1 MSQGPTNDFGSPL
14 EGVVEG
20 LPAEQPPAG
29 LKERCL
35 SALRTEEA
43 KQRRAAPAMWAIGL
57 RAAAAVAAVFVLVV
71 AVMTVVPHKSPG
83 KESLVAQRPAPSHAA
98 TAPAPGARVAP
109 DASRQFRVQAEPA
122 KPEASAGP
130 SRGGGF
136 DLRADIEE
144 ASPMPSR
151 GAGERH
157 AEMEERMMPASPP
170 PAGGMVGQQRVE
182 MRNRVVAKRA
192 PQAHDAITPLPSM
205 GDAVGMPAKPWRD
218 DSGDRQKITRK
229 EMEVEVPDV
238 QRAYDRATSIIEKA
252 RGYVETEDVR
262 MDRRSRE
269 RAHLVARIPVDRLD
283 GAVAQLRE
291 LGRVVLLIGE
301 SDDRTKEYYTQG
313 SEIRD
318 LGAKEV
324 ELVDKYERER
334 DPYTKRQ
341 LYNQIMAVREQNR
354 GKKLPLMALSEETH
368 LATLDLTLLAEAGP
382 LPFLRGMARNAGT
395 AAAWFGAS
403 AIFWLPVL
411 IIVLVAWRRRVAL
424 PPG

>member
-14 EGVVEG
+14 EDVLEG

-35 SALRTEEA
+35 GALRTEEA
-43 KQRRAAPAMWAIGL
+43 QQRRTAPSGWVIGL

-71 AVMTVVPHKSPG
+71 GAMTVVPHKSPG
-83 KESLVAQRPAPSHAA
+83 KESVVAEEPAPSQARTA
-98 TAPAPGARVAP
+98 APARGATVAP
-109 DASRQFRVQAEPA
+109 DASRQFRMQAQQA
-122 KPEASAGP
+122 KPEASAMP
-130 SRGGGF
+130 SRGGR
-136 DLRADIEE
+136 DLR
-144 ASPMPSR
+144 
-151 GAGERH
+151 GEL
-157 AEMEERMMPASPP
+157 EERMMPASPP
-170 PAGGMVGQQRVE
+170 PTGGMVGQERVE
-182 MRNRVVAKRA
+182 MKDRVVAAKRA
-192 PQAHDAITPLPSM
+192 RVDYAPAMPLPSTPT
-205 GDAVGMPAKPWRD
+205 GDVGIVPAKPWRD

-229 EMEVEVPDV
+229 EMEIEAPDV
-238 QRAYDRATSIIEKA
+238 QRAYDRAVSVIEKA

-283 GAVAQLRE
+283 GVVAQLRE

-301 SDDRTKEYYTQG
+301 SDDRTKEYYTEG
-313 SEIRD
+313 SVIRD

-324 ELVDKYERER
+324 ELVDKYEREK
-334 DPYTKRQ
+334 DPYTKQQ

-382 LPFLRGMARNAGT
+382 LPFLRGVARNAGT

-411 IIVLVAWRRRVAL
+411 IIVLVAWRRRVAA